1 VYIEIRRLVVKHL
14 QHTIKAVITEGE
26 ESGFVGSC
34 FGLPV
39 VTQGATLDEVVKNL
53 KEAVELHFEGE
64 DLAELGYAP
73 NPSLLITYE
82 LEPVYAEA

>member
-1 VYIEIRRLVVKHL
+1 MKHL

-53 KEAVELHFEGE
+53 KEAIELHCEGE
-64 DLAELGYAP
+64 NLAELGYTT
-73 NPSLLITYE
+73 NPSVLITYK
-82 LEPVYAEA
+82 LEPVHAEA